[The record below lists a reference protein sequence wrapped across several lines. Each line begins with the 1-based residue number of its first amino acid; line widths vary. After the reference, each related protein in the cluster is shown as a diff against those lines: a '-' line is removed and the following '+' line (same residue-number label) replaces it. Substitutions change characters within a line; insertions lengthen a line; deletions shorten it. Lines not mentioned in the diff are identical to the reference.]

1 MGSSTALLLGLILG
15 MFLGGIGTF
24 IIMQKSKESQE
35 KNALDLNQKF
45 QEISSDLLQK
55 NAESF
60 LNLATSKLDSQSTA
74 QTQLHTKELD
84 SKKGLIDQTLTQI
97 KQEMEKVQ
105 KTVTTIEKDREQK
118 FGELGQYLKMTN
130 MNTQELS
137 RTTTQL
143 KEALAS
149 SKVRGQWGERMAE
162 DVLRLAGFIEGVNY
176 SKQKSLDYSR
186 NIPDFTFHLPKNM
199 TLNMDVKFPL
209 RQYMNYLESTN
220 TTEKDQFKKEFLK
233 DVKLRVKEVSSK
245 DYINPQENT
254 LDYVLVFIPNESIYG
269 FINEENREILDTALQ
284 QKVIFCSPM
293 TLYALLAV
301 IRQALDNFTFE
312 KKANE
317 MLKHLG
323 EFNKQWQKFKESL
336 EKMGRRLDDTQ
347 KEFVNLITTRKNQL
361 DKPLLKIEEIK
372 EQTQNQGKLN
382 QDTIP
387 ELIQATTV
395 ASDIEPKE
403 LF

>member
-1 MGSSTALLLGLILG
+1 MNATIALFLGFISG
-15 MFLGGIGTF
+15 TILGGIGAYLLL
-24 IIMQKSKESQE
+24 QKAKQSQE
-35 KNALDLNQKF
+35 ASALDLNQKF
-45 QEISSDLLQK
+45 QEISNELFQK
-55 NAESF
+55 NTESF
-60 LNLATSKLDSQSTA
+60 LNIAKSKLDSQSTA
-74 QTQLHTKELD
+74 QSQIHAKELD
-84 SKKGLIDQTLTQI
+84 SKKGLIDQTLSQI

-105 KTVTTIEKDREQK
+105 KTVTSIEKDREQK
-118 FGELGQYLKMTN
+118 FGELGQYLRTTN
-130 MNTQELS
+130 TYTQELT

-209 RQYMNYLESTN
+209 RQYMNYLESQN
-220 TTEKDQFKKEFLK
+220 PSEKDQYKKEFLK

-254 LDYVLVFIPNESIYG
+254 LDYVLIFIPNESIYG

-323 EFNKQWQKFKESL
+323 EFNKQWNKFKESL
-336 EKMGRRLDDTQ
+336 EKMGRRLEDTQ
-347 KEFVNLITTRKNQL
+347 KEFGNLITTRKNQL
-361 DKPLLKIEEIK
+361 DKPLLKIEELK
-372 EQTQNQGKLN
+372 EQNEAKNLLESPGIAHLVHSGE
-382 QDTIP
+382 DSESSP
-387 ELIQATTV
+387 E
-395 ASDIEPKE
+395 
-403 LF
+403 